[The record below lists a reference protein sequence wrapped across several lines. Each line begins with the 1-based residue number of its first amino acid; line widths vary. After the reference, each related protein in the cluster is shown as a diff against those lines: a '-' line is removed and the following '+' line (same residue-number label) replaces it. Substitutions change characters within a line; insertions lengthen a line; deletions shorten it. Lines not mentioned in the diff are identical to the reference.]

1 MMPDLT
7 AEIAAWLVEVGYGFD
22 WRAPDHPPPEA
33 LRWPLAKAWH
43 DHDAADETVED
54 YYALL
59 ANECRWPSSTG
70 KRS

>member
-1 MMPDLT
+1 MTPDLT
-7 AEIAAWLVEVGYGFD
+7 AEVAAWLVEVGYGFD
-22 WRAPDHPPPEA
+22 WRAPDHPLPE
-33 LRWPLAKAWH
+33 AWH

-59 ANECRWPSSTG
+59 AGECGWPSSTG